1 MNKTISLTFENLAA
15 GTRHCVEGQEARTLL
30 ALHNAGAAGVTALE
44 VSNWAL
50 RLSHYVFKLRALG
63 LSIDMEHEQ
72 HDGPVPGRHGRYF
85 LRSGI
90 WIIDAGRVA
99 A

>member
-1 MNKTISLTFENLAA
+1 MSKTISLTFENFAT

-30 ALHNAGAAGVTALE
+30 ALYNAGAAGLTALE

-50 RLSHYVFKLRALG
+50 RLSHYVYKLRALG
-63 LSIDMEHEQ
+63 LSIDMEREQ
-72 HDGPVPGRHGRYF
+72 HGGPIPGRHGRYF

-90 WIIDAGRVA
+90 RIINTGRA
-99 A
+99 AA